1 MMHASQ
7 DSSLDGLGSS
17 RDLGVLTTCRAFFMF
32 LLRAHSYSE
41 RVARPMYQTKRVH
54 LCDRLQNPLQ
64 RQIPVQKE
72 LDKLVS

>member
-41 RVARPMYQTKRVH
+41 RVARPMYQRSVCISATDYKI
-54 LCDRLQNPLQ
+54 LCSDRSQFKKN
-64 RQIPVQKE
+64 
-72 LDKLVS
+72 